1 MKLVEQFESSCQT
14 LIFSIPLY
22 TPNYTLPDYTPYCFP
37 LRELQLPRQRLLQTL
52 RSQQRYLEVSARS
65 KDEFE
70 ASFEVIQ
77 IIFGSIFDIKL
88 RQRQNHTIDHESS

>member
-1 MKLVEQFESSCQT
+1 MKLVEQFEISCQT
-14 LIFSIPLY
+14 LIFSIPLII
-22 TPNYTLPDYTPYCFP
+22 PPHYTPYCFP
-37 LRELQLPRQRLLQTL
+37 LRELQLPRQRLLRTF

-88 RQRQNHTIDHESS
+88 RQRQNHTIDHEIS